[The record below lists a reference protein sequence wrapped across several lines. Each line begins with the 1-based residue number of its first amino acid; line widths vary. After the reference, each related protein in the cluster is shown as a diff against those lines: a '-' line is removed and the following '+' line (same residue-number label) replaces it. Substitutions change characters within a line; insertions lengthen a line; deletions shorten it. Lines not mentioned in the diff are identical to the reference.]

1 MMLPARL
8 GTRGPASCADWHADC
23 KLSARSTPDSRR
35 RTTVPEFMNP
45 FSGLTPDRKM
55 TSRELARAIRMAL
68 AAEEEAVHLYEA
80 MADAADDRLAA
91 KVLQDIADEER
102 VHAGE
107 FQKLLTI
114 LLPDEQEHL
123 EHGAKEVEEMQE
135 ELGSV
140 RPAGRQ
146 A

>member
-1 MMLPARL
+1 M
-8 GTRGPASCADWHADC
+8 
-23 KLSARSTPDSRR
+23 
-35 RTTVPEFMNP
+35 PEFMNP
-45 FSGLTPDRKM
+45 FSGLAPNRKM
-55 TSRELARAIRMAL
+55 TPRELARAIRMAL
-68 AAEEEAVHLYEA
+68 AAEQEAVHMYEA
-80 MADAADDRLAA
+80 MADAADDPLAA

-135 ELGSV
+135 ELGSG
-140 RPAGRQ
+140 RPTGKQ
-146 A
+146 S